1 MLPLSSPPPP
11 PYRLPGEASLLDTDV
26 PLAAEPQEAG
36 WGDEEREGAER
47 EGQPGEEEWG
57 HSARRVA
64 SPEIVDE
71 AREAASVWMEG

>member
-1 MLPLSSPPPP
+1 M
-11 PYRLPGEASLLDTDV
+11 

-36 WGDEEREGAER
+36 WGDEEWEGAER
-47 EGQPGEEEWG
+47 EGQAEEEEEWG
-57 HSARRVA
+57 HGARRVV